1 MLKLYDSYVNGDEA
15 EKENLERRYG
25 KKQLLAVVDNIQAET
40 WIVKHSKKC
49 PHCGAP
55 IEVCDKCPVHYSAH

>member
-1 MLKLYDSYVNGDEA
+1 LNLLEDRIKLYDAYINGSDG

-25 KKQLLAVVDNIQAET
+25 KKQLLALIDNIQTEK
-40 WIVKHSKKC
+40 WIGQHSKKC

-55 IEVCDKCPVHYSAH
+55 IEVMS